1 MSGSLISNLQ
11 LDLRSD
17 FRLQRYDMFLIKK
30 CVSVN
35 KVSGVGVR
43 GWGQGSGVGVR
54 VRGLGSGSGVKGSGS
69 GVWRQGIWVRVKDV
83 FLISAKKRLGSGSG
97 SGSGLGSGSKKVLV
111 LVSGLGPGSGGK
123 KTLGYR
129 VFANLTWTTCK
140 LKNTISLDSE
150 IYQDF
155 FLSQL

>member
-83 FLISAKKRLGSGSG
+83 FLISAKK
-97 SGSGLGSGSKKVLV
+97 KV
-111 LVSGLGPGSGGK
+111 GPGVRPGSP
-123 KTLGYR
+123 KTLKLH
-129 VFANLTWTTCK
+129 NCK
-140 LKNTISLDSE
+140 KYCYLPVIIYNKTIL
-150 IYQDF
+150 
-155 FLSQL
+155 